1 MNLKVVMMHG
11 IVEIKDVVQFGE
23 SKSNPNVLDVYDAD
37 GIVASFN
44 GWMTVYR
51 DDADVTLVGIRTSS

>member
-1 MNLKVVMMHG
+1 MNLSVVMPHG

-23 SKSNPNVLDVYDAD
+23 SKSNPNVLDVYDD
-37 GIVASFN
+37 TGVVASFN

-51 DDADVTLVGIRTSS
+51 GDAKVTLHGLRAPE